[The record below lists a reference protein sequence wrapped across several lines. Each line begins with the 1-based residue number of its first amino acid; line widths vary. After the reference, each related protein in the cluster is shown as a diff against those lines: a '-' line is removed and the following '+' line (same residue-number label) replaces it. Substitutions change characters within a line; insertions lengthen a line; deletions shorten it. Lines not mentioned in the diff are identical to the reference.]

1 MIVNGGHASLC
12 PPYGC
17 HAPRMRGIQYA
28 AASRFSHCSLWNTG
42 SPAFAGDDERRRSR
56 GMFCPSFS
64 KFVCPFPKRGRREC
78 RVRAAPAVS
87 CAICAK
93 ESAHEHTGE
102 RRTLRHPLRNGFTAY
117 FVLSPVSG
125 LVVTV
130 TSRKTF
136 PQGLMPASRRQDHT
150 TWPYALVQPSAEQ
163 KRPSQSRPYVFV
175 AIAKRPSGGPGC
187 ATPANDLPDV
197 TSGNIFSRG
206 A

>member
-1 MIVNGGHASLC
+1 MVGTLRFAHPTAVMPRECGASSTL
-12 PPYGC
+12 
-17 HAPRMRGIQYA
+17 RLLDSVT
-28 AASRFSHCSLWNTG
+28 AASGILDHPPSRVMT
-42 SPAFAGDDERRRSR
+42 RRRSR